1 MPKNNRLQGA
11 SLHKKGVSPE
21 LGCGAMETTTFCICP
36 GEAKALWM
44 SCEISRDLQ
53 GSETHTRNCAFS
65 TQNGGPVH
73 RHQNLPQARGNV
85 HTLVQLVYL
94 TGHTDTPVNAQGV
107 PSIPGAPSRL
117 AGAQAEAVLPSS
129 TRTVHWQNSPKW
141 LCDQTNGNLH
151 AGVKKGHS
159 CSTSKYPKSR
169 AHALG
174 A

>member
-107 PSIPGAPSRL
+107 PSIPGAPVLLQVGRGSGRGSSAQQHTHSAL
-117 AGAQAEAVLPSS
+117 AKLTQMAV
-129 TRTVHWQNSPKW
+129 
-141 LCDQTNGNLH
+141 
-151 AGVKKGHS
+151 
-159 CSTSKYPKSR
+159 
-169 AHALG
+169 
-174 A
+174 